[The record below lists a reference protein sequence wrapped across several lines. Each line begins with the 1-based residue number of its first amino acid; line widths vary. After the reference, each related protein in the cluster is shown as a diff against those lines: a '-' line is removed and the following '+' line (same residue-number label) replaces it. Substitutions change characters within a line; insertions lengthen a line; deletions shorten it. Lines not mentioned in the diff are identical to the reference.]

1 MVAEKTGAL
10 AMLAAIVIVCC
21 VVFIDSHLH
30 DAGIATLAK
39 EVSKLEERVAI
50 LEGSDTSFPIQA
62 QRVADGDQRRLSLR
76 KNDKYIEGEDDD
88 GGDDDDDDDDDD
100 DAVSDFMKD
109 MGYECKNTPL
119 LQIHEENLTYLYL
132 NLIVTRIQTTTTSLT
147 IPSEKRLVLQKRV
160 MITAAM
166 ITLFGPSSGITMTL
180 MI

>member
-1 MVAEKTGAL
+1 MNEWWKN
-10 AMLAAIVIVCC
+10 AIIYQ
-21 VVFIDSHLH
+21 IYPRSYL
-30 DAGIATLAK
+30 
-39 EVSKLEERVAI
+39 
-50 LEGSDTSFPIQA
+50 DTSNNGI
-62 QRVADGDQRRLSLR
+62 GDLRGITKKINYISSL
-76 KNDKYIEGEDDD
+76 GV
-88 GGDDDDDDDDDD
+88 
-100 DAVSDFMKD
+100 DAVWLSPFFVSPMKD

>member
-21 VVFIDSHLH
+21 VVYIDSHLH

-39 EVSKLEERVAI
+39 EVSKLEARVAI
-50 LEGSDTSFPIQA
+50 LEGSDMSFPIQA
-62 QRVADGDQRRLSLR
+62 QRVADGDQRRRSLR
-76 KNDKYIEGEDDD
+76 KNDKYIEGEDD
-88 GGDDDDDDDDDD
+88 GGGDDD

-166 ITLFGPSSGITMTL
+166 ITLFGPSSGITMTM